1 MNKQR
6 ILKIMEKE
14 SVDWINAE
22 NVQKINPEAILPSTI
37 YDETDYYM
45 KLHEQAFL
53 FE

>member
-6 ILKIMEKE
+6 ILKIMEQE
-14 SVDWINAE
+14 SVNWINE
-22 NVQKINPEAILPSTI
+22 SNYNTIDPNTILPSTI
-37 YDETDYYM
+37 YDETDYYL